1 MKYMTVQNRLP
12 YPCVE
17 LYCIQ
22 GRFEKFKKY
31 STVKQETDIIYKS
44 LHGNY
49 ISTDLLTDT
58 AYQPIWF
65 CYQLIGLVS
74 ANSFIISADW
84 TCSYQMIGLVSAN
97 ILIMAAGWTRIR

>member
-17 LYCIQ
+17 LCTAYREDLKSLR
-22 GRFEKFKKY
+22 G
-31 STVKQETDIIYKS
+31 TVKQETDIIYKS